1 MRASGNR
8 RIDGTRFSHHFLEK
22 LSQEI
27 LEVVTSHIQADNSVP
42 LNGIFLCGGGSQLT
56 GMKETLYRTLQL
68 PIQALNPLKHVVGT
82 GERMGLGL
90 IRDAHIYATV
100 GVGLALRQPRDKKK
114 KARRAVLK

>member
-1 MRASGNR
+1 
-8 RIDGTRFSHHFLEK
+8 
-22 LSQEI
+22 
-27 LEVVTSHIQADNSVP
+27 
-42 LNGIFLCGGGSQLT
+42 
-56 GMKETLYRTLQL
+56 MKETLYRTLQL